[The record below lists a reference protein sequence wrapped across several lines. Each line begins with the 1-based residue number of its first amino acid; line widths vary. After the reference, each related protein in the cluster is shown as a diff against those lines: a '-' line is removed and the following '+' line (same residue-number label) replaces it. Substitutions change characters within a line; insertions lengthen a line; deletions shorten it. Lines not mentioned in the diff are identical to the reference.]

1 MSSANTASPDISE
14 PDLDETRLAAARGP
28 GRAIARLARQLEHGL
43 GSVDLTL
50 PQYRVLAL
58 LADGSAASSHLAERL
73 AVSPPSVT
81 GVVDGL
87 VARGL
92 VIRKPHPTDRRR
104 LDLDLTPEGRTLLVE
119 ADESVNARLDAIA
132 AHLDRSDARTAMTS
146 LKAWHTGLDGYR
158 DAVREAKSANA
169 DK

>member
-1 MSSANTASPDISE
+1 MNSPNVSTPDIGE

-43 GSVDLTL
+43 ASVDLTL

-92 VIRKPHPTDRRR
+92 VIRRPHPTDRRR
-104 LDLDLTPEGRTLLVE
+104 LDLDLTTEGRTLLVE

-132 AHLDRSDARTAMTS
+132 SHMDAGAATTALAS

-158 DAVREAKSANA
+158 DAAREAKTANA
-169 DK
+169 DR